1 MKGTLACVLALAVL
15 PVVSGCGGNPV
26 EDYCDAVQEHQ
37 KELTEQV
44 ANGGPGALIA
54 TLDTFRDLEEK
65 APDDIK
71 DEWQLVIRRIEV
83 LKQALDAADVDP
95 NEYDRDNP
103 PPGLSAQD
111 RAGIDAAAQELGSKA
126 TLDAF
131 AGLQQQALDV
141 CQTALS
147 L

>member
-1 MKGTLACVLALAVL
+1 MKATLAGALALAVL
-15 PVVSGCGGNPV
+15 PLVSGCGGSAI

-44 ANGGPGALIA
+44 ANGGPAALID

-65 APDDIK
+65 APRDIK

-83 LKQALDAADVDP
+83 LQQALEAADVDP
-95 NEYDRDNP
+95 SDYDRNNP
-103 PPGLSAQD
+103 PAGLSPQEQ
-111 RAGIDAAAQELGSKA
+111 AGIDAAAQELGSQA